1 VCVCVCVCVQR
12 EGLVYPQHIKEIFV
26 QERERERG
34 FECREVDRV
43 NIFALAK
50 QKKNSANANRN

>member
-1 VCVCVCVCVQR
+1 MCVCVCAERGFSISSTYQR
-12 EGLVYPQHIKEIFV
+12 DLRS
-26 QERERERG
+26 RERERG